1 MTPVTI
7 RRATRADRDAAVAL
21 WTALHREHEALD
33 ARYRLAD
40 AAAGRWATDFR
51 TWAESDADRIWLA
64 DLGGAA
70 VGLLT
75 AHLYTPAPTF
85 AEALMVYV
93 DDLYVAPAARRRG
106 AASLLLDEARA
117 WAYGAGATELRA
129 GVLAVNAAARAFWAQ
144 QAGADFSVVVSVPL
158 G

>member
-1 MTPVTI
+1 MPVTT
-7 RRATRADRDAAVAL
+7 RRATRPDRDAAVAL

-40 AAAGRWATDFR
+40 DAAERWAADFR
-51 TWAESDADRIWLA
+51 EWADSDADRIWLA
-64 DLGGAA
+64 EHHGEP

-93 DDLYVAPAARRRG
+93 DDLYVAPSARRLG
-106 AASLLLDEARA
+106 AASGLMDEARA
-117 WAYGAGATELRA
+117 WAYGAGATDIRA
-129 GVLAVNAAARAFWAQ
+129 GVLAGNAAARAFWAGQ
-144 QAGADFSVVVSVPL
+144 GAADFSVIVTLPL